1 MRVTPAIVEST
12 WDWLRSVFTFLR
24 APPSSEI
31 RIVCNKRADVLGEW
45 RVDYP
50 PNGPR
55 YTLTISIIGT
65 GALDD
70 LTRLLVHEM
79 LHAHQT
85 VCNSDSGAQHN
96 AEFSRLWRKCARL
109 AVWDEKRLL

>member
-1 MRVTPAIVEST
+1 MTPAIVEST
-12 WDWLRSVFTFLR
+12 WDWLRCVFPFLH
-24 APPSSEI
+24 APHSSEI
-31 RIVCNKRADVLGEW
+31 RIECNKRADVLGEW

-50 PNGPR
+50 QNGHR

-65 GALDD
+65 DALDA

-79 LHAHQT
+79 IHAHQT
-85 VCNSDSGAQHN
+85 VRNSDSGSQHN
-96 AEFSRLWRKCARL
+96 AEFYRLWRKCARL